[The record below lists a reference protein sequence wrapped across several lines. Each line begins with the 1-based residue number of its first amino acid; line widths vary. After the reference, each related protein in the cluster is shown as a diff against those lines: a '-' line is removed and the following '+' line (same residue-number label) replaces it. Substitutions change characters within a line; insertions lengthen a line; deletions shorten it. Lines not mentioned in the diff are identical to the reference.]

1 MNPQMTPWHVVAQQ
15 ADLAPRHVF
24 HAQLYGIE
32 LALWRADDGTVNA
45 WENRCPH
52 RSVRLTL
59 GVNTGQTLRC
69 QYHGWQYR
77 NGDGRCSFIPAS
89 SDAEP
94 PASLC
99 ARRFA
104 AVEANGYVWVSL
116 DAARTWPAPDFPGL
130 PLALRALPIRADLEA
145 VAAALLAYRDDDAAA
160 PPTSTTATR
169 TGSLIEVQWQTAD
182 GSRGVRFW
190 LQPAS
195 AGLTVVHAAA
205 DVGGSD
211 AVAARHRFNQYLSA
225 VRRRLER
232 QEPATSA
239 QPAGQPAA
247 CDQVVAF
254 LPPAG
259 PDRPAAPPR
268 LLRAEVVS
276 RWMTAQDIVGLRLAL
291 PEGERPAISAGA
303 HVDVHT
309 PNGFVRPYS
318 LVNAPDERDCFVLGV
333 KREPQSRGGSRDL
346 HEHVRLGDTLTV
358 SVPRNHFAL
367 APGAGATLFAGGI
380 GITPILAM
388 AAQLQHG
395 ALPFALHY
403 FARGAEYIAFGERL
417 ERLRNVQLHLGLSN
431 DAARD
436 AVDEVLREVPPG
448 HHIYVCGPLPLIE
461 LVRELSRV
469 HGIGADRVHY
479 ELFANAVS
487 HDADKPFRVRLE
499 RSGCEFAVPA
509 GVALS
514 DAIRAQGIAI
524 ATSCEQGVCGSCLT
538 AVSEGTPE
546 HRDVYL
552 TDEEKAGGRCML
564 PCVSRSHSGLLVL
577 DL

>member
-1 MNPQMTPWHVVAQQ
+1 MNPKMTPWHAVAQQ
-15 ADLAPRHVF
+15 ADLPPRHVF

-77 NGDGRCSFIPAS
+77 SGDGRCSFIPAS
-89 SDAEP
+89 SEAEP

-104 AVEANGYVWVSL
+104 AVEANGYIWVSL
-116 DAARTWPAPDFPGL
+116 DPTQTRHLPDFPGF
-130 PLALRALPIRADLEA
+130 PLALRALPVRADVDA
-145 VAAALLAYRDDDAAA
+145 VAAALLEYGESEADPAGPATASRAGSMIDARWHMPGASCA
-160 PPTSTTATR
+160 
-169 TGSLIEVQWQTAD
+169 
-182 GSRGVRFW
+182 VRFW
-190 LQPAS
+190 LQPANP
-195 AGLTVVHAAA
+195 GLTVVHAAV
-205 DVGGSD
+205 DPLGGD
-211 AVAARHRFNQYLSA
+211 AAAVRRWFNQRLSA
-225 VRRRLER
+225 LRRRLER
-232 QEPATSA
+232 QAQGAA
-239 QPAGQPAA
+239 QPVERAS
-247 CDQVVAF
+247 VISF

-259 PDRPAAPPR
+259 RDAPPAPRR
-268 LLRAEVVS
+268 LLRATVVS
-276 RWMTAQDIVGLRLAL
+276 RWMTAPDIVALRLAL
-291 PEGERPAISAGA
+291 PEGERPEISAGA
-303 HVDVHT
+303 HVDVLT

-346 HEHVRLGDTLTV
+346 HEQVKVGDTLTV
-358 SVPRNHFAL
+358 SAPRNHFAL
-367 APGAGATLFAGGI
+367 VPAAGGVLLAGGI

-388 AAQLQHG
+388 AAQLQHAG
-395 ALPFALHY
+395 LPFALHY
-403 FARGAEYIAFGERL
+403 FARGAGHVAFAERL
-417 ERLRNVQLHLGLSN
+417 ERLRNVRLHLGLAN
-431 DAARD
+431 DGARD
-436 AVDEVLREVPPG
+436 AVDEVLREIPAG

-461 LVRELSRV
+461 LVRECSRMLGIAAERV
-469 HGIGADRVHY
+469 HS
-479 ELFANAVS
+479 ELFANEVS
-487 HDADKPFRVRLE
+487 HDEDKPFRVRLE

-514 DAIRAQGIAI
+514 DAIRAQGISI

-538 AVSEGTPE
+538 AVAEGTPE

-552 TDEEKAGGRCML
+552 TDQERASGRCML
-564 PCVSRSHSGLLVL
+564 PCVSRSQSELLVL